1 MLEIVRLFSKSQTQT
16 RNRVLLGFAVS
27 FLFVSANSKAEKIDE
42 VFHYDRVGLKASQ
55 QAQKKVE
62 ALDDQTLAIVEQ
74 YRQVL
79 RDQQLADKYNQL
91 LNKQIEQLE
100 VALTEIESKQAQLR
114 TTRMMLG
121 PLLDEMVESLAQLV
135 QADAPFL
142 LSERQARVAHLKRLL
157 VDASLDEGEKIL
169 SVLDAYQVEL
179 SYGYTTESW
188 QGRVDGSLVN
198 FVRVGRLGFYY
209 FTPDEKEAAV
219 WQQGWQPLSV
229 DWVEQLKQTAD
240 VASGQKLPS
249 LLTLPAINIENK

>member
-1 MLEIVRLFSKSQTQT
+1 MSEKVRLFSISQKQT
-16 RNRVLLGFAVS
+16 WNSVLLGFAAS
-27 FLFVSANSKAEKIDE
+27 FLFISASSKAEKIDE
-42 VFHYDRVGLKASQ
+42 VFHQDRVGLKASQ

-79 RDQQLADKYNQL
+79 REQQLADKYNQL
-91 LNKQIEQLE
+91 LNKQIDQLE
-100 VALTEIESKQAQLR
+100 AALAEIEAKQTQLR
-114 TTRMMLG
+114 ATRMMLG
-121 PLLDEMVESLAQLV
+121 PLLEEMVESLALLV

-142 LSERQARVAHLKRLL
+142 LPERQARVANLKRLL
-157 VDASLDEGEKIL
+157 VDASLSEGEKVL

-188 QGRVDGSLVN
+188 QGRVDGALVN

-209 FTPDEKEAAV
+209 FTPDEKQAAV

-229 DWVEQLKQTAD
+229 DWIEALKQAAE
-240 VASGQKLPS
+240 VASGQQLPS